1 MKCPA
6 AGWSTSCR
14 RSAAAPAAEPV
25 AAVGPVAVGLEPV
38 ADALGL
44 ELAAAVLAELVA
56 ALVELEA
63 VALGDAELVA
73 VVLVAAAAAAAG
85 VAVGPLAADSSSTA
99 RRSFGAEWLHRRHR
113 RRRPL
118 PLQLSA
124 SWRISETTPRVA

>member
-44 ELAAAVLAELVA
+44 ELVAAVLAELVA

-73 VVLVAAAAAAAG
+73 VVLVAAAAAAG

>member
-1 MKCPA
+1 MKYPA

-44 ELAAAVLAELVA
+44 ELVAAVLAELVA

-73 VVLVAAAAAAAG
+73 VVLVAAAAAG